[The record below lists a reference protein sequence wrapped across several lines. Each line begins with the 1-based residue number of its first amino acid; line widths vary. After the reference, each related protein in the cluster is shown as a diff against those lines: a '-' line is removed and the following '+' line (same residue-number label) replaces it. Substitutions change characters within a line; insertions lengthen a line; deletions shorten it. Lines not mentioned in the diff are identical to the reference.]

1 VEASAILPSSASSS
15 FAPGDSTEG
24 GCGVFFRAVAGFLT
38 GSNCLH
44 CNDSFVAD
52 ARNRGRQRYCA
63 KIDCRAVSKRTS
75 QERWLRKPANADY
88 FKGTANVNR
97 VRRWRAD
104 HPGYWKRSRRAQPTP
119 LQGSLALDEAQPAD
133 LQLSASPEISNALQ
147 DPSAPALQDL
157 WSPYPPLLVGFIAL
171 QTGSALQEDIYQHL
185 DLMAAKGREILRH
198 GAGLFPNTA

>member
-1 VEASAILPSSASSS
+1 M
-15 FAPGDSTEG
+15 
-24 GCGVFFRAVAGFLT
+24 AGPLR

-52 ARNRGRQRYCA
+52 ARNRGRQRYCN
-63 KIDCRAVSKRTS
+63 KPECGAVSKRTS

-88 FKGTANVNR
+88 FKGAANVDR

-104 HPGYWKRSRRAQPTP
+104 HPGYWKRSRRAQPSP
-119 LQGSLALDEAQPAD
+119 VQGSLALDTTQPAD
-133 LQLSASPEISNALQ
+133 LQTAASPDLSVALQ
-147 DPSAPALQDL
+147 DPCVPALQDL
-157 WSPYPPLLVGFIAL
+157 WIPYPPLLVGFIAL

-198 GAGLFPNTA
+198 GAGPFPNTA

>member
-1 VEASAILPSSASSS
+1 M
-15 FAPGDSTEG
+15 
-24 GCGVFFRAVAGFLT
+24 RAVAGFLP

-63 KIDCRAVSKRTS
+63 KRECRTVSKRTS
-75 QERWLRKPANADY
+75 QERWLRKPANAGY
-88 FKGTANVNR
+88 FEGTANVDR

-104 HPGYWKRSRRAQPTP
+104 HPGYWKRSRRAQPSP
-119 LQGSLALDEAQPAD
+119 SQGSLALDSTQPAD
-133 LQLSASPEISNALQ
+133 RKPYSSPDRSVALQ
-147 DPSAPALQDL
+147 DPCVPALQDL
-157 WSPYPPLLVGFIAL
+157 WIPYPPLLVGFIAI

-198 GAGLFPNTA
+198 GAGPFPNTA